1 MCNYTNLSFKTAK
14 SSKCILDVTRRC
26 NNMCRKG
33 KKDGETAMF
42 TGEVVTTIPNDR
54 KTCFINADSYD
65 NKQLSG
71 TIYNP
76 FYDYTAPYNSLME
89 LIFLM
94 EELFDRVSVPGTQMR
109 SFRGHESK
117 QSLWTDSRKVTVE
130 ESGKLATFKI
140 DVLFRQRASW
150 QGVICWL
157 EENTEECFRSFL
169 ELAQLID
176 SALTPAD
183 KLLGNQKK
191 MACRKA

>member
-1 MCNYTNLSFKTAK
+1 
-14 SSKCILDVTRRC
+14 
-26 NNMCRKG
+26 
-33 KKDGETAMF
+33 MF

-54 KTCFINADSYD
+54 KTCFVNVDSYE

-76 FYDYTAPYNSLME
+76 FYKYSEPYGSLME
-89 LIFLM
+89 LILLM
-94 EELFDRVSVPGTQMR
+94 EELYDNVNVPGTEMR
-109 SFRGHESK
+109 TFRGHESEHN
-117 QSLWTDSRKVTVE
+117 LWADSRKVTVE

-169 ELAQLID
+169 ELAELID
-176 SALTPAD
+176 SALTRAE
-183 KLLGNQKK
+183 KQLKFQKK
-191 MACRKA
+191 MASKKA